1 MIIPPKIYT
10 LATSVADDLGLGS
23 VGSATK
29 AGFTTA
35 SFGAKAP
42 PLPTDFSPVVALLRT
57 IRSSIRKVQS
67 AGPALRVQLG
77 AELASL
83 EADLPDIELQI
94 IEYILANHLPGMVP
108 VFVDRL
114 RQHHPARCSSHC
126 HDHREVFTLGA
137 ARPSRRRRAGLQLGP
152 SGLEATSGTRQPAPT
167 RAHGSDLIGSAL
179 VVRGNPSG
187 R

>member
-35 SFGAKAP
+35 LFGAKAP
-42 PLPTDFSPVVALLRT
+42 PLPADFSPVVALLRT

-77 AELASL
+77 AEPASL
-83 EADLPDIELQI
+83 KADLPDIELQI
-94 IEYILANHLPGMVP
+94 VEPILANHLPGMVP
-108 VFVDRL
+108 VFVDGCGSTT
-114 RQHHPARCSSHC
+114 P
-126 HDHREVFTLGA
+126 GA
-137 ARPSRRRRAGLQLGP
+137 APVTAMTIEKSSPWGGSPPQPPAARR
-152 SGLEATSGTRQPAPT
+152 TSARTIRT
-167 RAHGSDLIGSAL
+167 
-179 VVRGNPSG
+179 
-187 R
+187 

>member
-35 SFGAKAP
+35 LFGAKAP
-42 PLPTDFSPVVALLRT
+42 PLPADFSPVVALLRT

-67 AGPALRVQLG
+67 AGLALRVQLG
-77 AELASL
+77 AEPASL
-83 EADLPDIELQI
+83 KADLPDIELQI
-94 IEYILANHLPGMVP
+94 VEPILANHLPGMVP

-114 RQHHPARCSSHC
+114 RQHHPGRCSSHC
-126 HDHREVFTLGA
+126 HDHREVFTLGGG

-152 SGLEATSGTRQPAPT
+152 SGLESTSGTRQPAPT
-167 RAHGSDLIGSAL
+167 RAHGSDLVGSAL
-179 VVRGNPSG
+179 VVRG
-187 R
+187 